1 MKLLILTTS
10 MPQIL
15 PGFNRMKRQTRKQRL
30 TRRRRL
36 LTKRR
41 RGGEY
46 SFKNFAAALTRR
58 VKGARSPVTSLEEN
72 MRKHPNQ
79 YTQSNIPQPPPRSG
93 SSSPNPLYSGVVC
106 EDQLLSKV
114 PVGTMRNSEENLYKK
129 VLNAFFSTLTDKNNA
144 KSIHA
149 KKIAFLRDLREDREL
164 MRKIIG
170 YSILEETREKL
181 IEKFCSAN
189 L

>member
-1 MKLLILTTS
+1 VKLLILTTS

-41 RGGEY
+41 RGGNIGSY
-46 SFKNFAAALTRR
+46 LRALTRR
-58 VKGARSPVTSLEEN
+58 DTDARSPVTSLEKN
-72 MRKHPNQ
+72 MRNHPNH

-106 EDQLLSKV
+106 EDQVLSPV
-114 PVGTMRNSEENLYKK
+114 PVGTMQNSEENLYKK
-129 VLNAFFSTLTDKNNA
+129 VLNAFFSTLTGKNNA

-149 KKIAFLRDLREDREL
+149 KKIVFLKDLRENRER